1 MENYPKFDNSGREHS
16 RNLRVGGHAL
26 RLDCAPEGV
35 SSRFVGALEG
45 VSSRGCV
52 LWSETPLESVSSRS
66 VVAWDAGRDDRAA
79 ERRFQEAFER
89 ERREQTTCQLSRDSR
104 RSK

>member
-1 MENYPKFDNSGREHS
+1 
-16 RNLRVGGHAL
+16 
-26 RLDCAPEGV
+26 
-35 SSRFVGALEG
+35 
-45 VSSRGCV
+45 
-52 LWSETPLESVSSRS
+52 VSSRS